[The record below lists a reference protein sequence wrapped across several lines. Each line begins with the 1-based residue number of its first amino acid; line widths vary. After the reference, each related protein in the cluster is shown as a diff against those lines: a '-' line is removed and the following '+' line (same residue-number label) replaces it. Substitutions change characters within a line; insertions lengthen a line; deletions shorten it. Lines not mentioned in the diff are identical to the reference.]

1 MTTTLLQT
9 PLHDWHVAHGARM
22 VDFAGWSMPVQYVSI
37 VQEHVAT
44 RTEVGLFDISH
55 MGRLRF
61 SGAAAADWLDR
72 LVTRRASK
80 LSLGHVAYCL
90 VTNDQGGVKDD
101 VLVYHL
107 ADGAG
112 ERYYLMVVNASNR
125 QKILQWIEAHR
136 DPDSDARV
144 ADVTF
149 DWGMIAVQGP
159 RAVALLEPLVEAD
172 LRSMK
177 YYTGVETRIGGHG
190 GIISRTG
197 YTGEDGFELILGLR
211 GISLVW
217 ERLFARGNEGGPT
230 ATPAGLGAR
239 DTLRLEAGM
248 PLYGHELSEEI
259 NPFQAGLGFAVE
271 LEDARFPGAAAL
283 TRAKANALQPRR
295 VGLELAG
302 KRPAREGCLVHAANG
317 SRIGEVTSGTF
328 SPTFQRPLAMA
339 YIDPQ
344 FSAPGTSVL
353 VEIRG
358 RRESARVT
366 RLPFY
371 RRKS

>member
-159 RAVALLEPLVEAD
+159 QAVALLEPLVEAD

-283 TRAKANALQPRR
+283 TRAKVNALQPRR